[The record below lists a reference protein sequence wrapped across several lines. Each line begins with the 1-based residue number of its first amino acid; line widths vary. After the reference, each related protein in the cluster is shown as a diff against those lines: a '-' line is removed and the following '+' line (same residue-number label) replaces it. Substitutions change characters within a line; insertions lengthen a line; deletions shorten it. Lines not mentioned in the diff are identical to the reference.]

1 MLFLSKPF
9 IDELLWEEAVALW
22 AQLTASLRKNTG
34 QREMRNAKP
43 CLQPGSPV
51 PAPSKT
57 SEAVFVAGIMGS
69 KQVRAGE
76 KVLVSTFLRLI
87 HFKVNEIM
95 P

>member
-9 IDELLWEEAVALW
+9 IDELLWEEEVALW

-51 PAPSKT
+51 PAPSET
-57 SEAVFVAGIMGS
+57 SEAVFAAGIMGS
-69 KQVRAGE
+69 KQVRGE
-76 KVLVSTFLRLI
+76 RKSLSPRF
-87 HFKVNEIM
+87 
-95 P
+95 

>member
-43 CLQPGSPV
+43 CLQLGSPV

-69 KQVRAGE
+69 KQVRGVGGRE
-76 KVLVSTFLRLI
+76 SPCLHVSKAYTFQS
-87 HFKVNEIM
+87 E
-95 P
+95 